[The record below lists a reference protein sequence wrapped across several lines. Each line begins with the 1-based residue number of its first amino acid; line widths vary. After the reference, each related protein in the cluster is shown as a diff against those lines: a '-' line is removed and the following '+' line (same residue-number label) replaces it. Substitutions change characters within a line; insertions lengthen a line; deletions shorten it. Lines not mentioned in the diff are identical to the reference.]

1 MGMCGIGCKGRIDL
15 DEDGCPIHGPLSDHM
30 YRLLKVDFRRAGPS
44 MDEYHERYMRE
55 LGLTPEIIEKRY
67 ERRKARKAAG
77 GGWYTPP
84 SECKSPISD
93 EITAEVTSDSES

>member
-1 MGMCGIGCKGRIDL
+1 VFEFFQSNRRLNEPGTKQVEGLSLGMF
-15 DEDGCPIHGPLSDHM
+15 M
-30 YRLLKVDFRRAGPS
+30 YNS
-44 MDEYHERYMRE
+44 
-55 LGLTPEIIEKRY
+55 
-67 ERRKARKAAG
+67 AG